1 MREPGDEGGNDVK
14 SWRNLAQSNLA
25 LHSWSKQAQ
34 CLTELIMTL
43 ALIAANV
50 RAEGILAGGCLS
62 TARADSR
69 AAANPGRRSKRPDGD
84 RKRWN
89 GDLFGRTFKLRDRGG
104 YGELEGWTEGEMG
117 EDGQPRQPESVKA
130 DRNVIRFAVAGKV
143 QLIGSRIDQLYIVQ
157 AGVQCAGVTWV
168 VGDLE
173 YFNDF

>member
-1 MREPGDEGGNDVK
+1 MCENRATKAAMTLNPGGT
-14 SWRNLAQSNLA
+14 WQSNLA

-89 GDLFGRTFKLRDRGG
+89 GSLFGRTFKLRDRGG

-157 AGVQCAGVTWV
+157 AV
-168 VGDLE
+168 
-173 YFNDF
+173 FNVLG